1 MSEFSRNEL
10 EKYYG
15 IPKEKIIVTYNGI
28 DHISSI
34 DEDNRILDTNKI
46 RDTDYILAVSS
57 LNPSKNF
64 GLIIDVAKV
73 LSVNPRENHEMIRLG
88 LLHDIGKIK
97 YPLNPIEKSII
108 VLLDK
113 LTKGKIQRMTSLK
126 IVKCYYEHAEIG
138 YELLKALAQ
147 YDETFLERVR
157 RHHSQGKGDEV
168 LECLKNAD
176 DLC

>member
-1 MSEFSRNEL
+1 MFDGILMKKMLYRIQQFIKAITAKVSEEEKQWISQQLSKAECEL
-10 EKYYG
+10 FFKLKVHEQR
-15 IPKEKIIVTYNGI
+15 
-28 DHISSI
+28 HC
-34 DEDNRILDTNKI
+34 
-46 RDTDYILAVSS
+46 
-57 LNPSKNF
+57 
-64 GLIIDVAKV
+64 IDVAKV

-108 VLLDK
+108 VLLDQ